1 MASTIIGMQ
10 TRKLRLN
17 RRLLFREP
25 VGLERIQEE
34 YVFQTQDFDY
44 FSTTVFLNGKT
55 HSSVASFVT
64 WTAGEEISYDTMV
77 IERIEYQPIQG
88 NLTQAIITYVGLY
101 STQTPTPLV
110 VIEPILDNNWLF
122 HRYAAIVRF
131 VQYIGVPGS
140 ATEINLVSSV
150 YARQTIHLQINGA
163 NIPRGIAPP
172 NQFGVANSLAKWNLS
187 WVTCESRRE
196 NCSESGLPGEEVQT
210 LTPVTGFVNYSGF
223 SVYAVSMERFGLY
236 GVFRLDIRDQAVYSI
251 AGATYFC
258 GPSPFATNACFS
270 YLNLPSNSNP
280 IGF

>member
-1 MASTIIGMQ
+1 M
-10 TRKLRLN
+10 
-17 RRLLFREP
+17 FP
-25 VGLERIQEE
+25 
-34 YVFQTQDFDY
+34 
-44 FSTTVFLNGKT
+44 
-55 HSSVASFVT
+55 SFVA

-172 NQFGVANSLAKWNLS
+172 NQYGVANSLSKWNLS
-187 WVTCESRRE
+187 WVTCDSRRE

-223 SVYAVSMERFGLY
+223 SIYAVSMERFGLY

-258 GPSPFATNACFS
+258 GFSPFATNACFS
-270 YLNLPSNSNP
+270 YLNLPANSNP

>member
-77 IERIEYQPIQG
+77 IERIEYQPEQG
-88 NLTQAIITYVGLY
+88 GLTLAIITYVGLY

-110 VIEPILDNNWLF
+110 TIEPILDRNWLF
-122 HRYAAIVRF
+122 HNYAAIVRF

-172 NQFGVANSLAKWNLS
+172 GIKGVADSLAKWNLS
-187 WVTCESRRE
+187 WVTCDSRRQ
-196 NCSESGLPGEEVQT
+196 NCSESGQPGAEEQT
-210 LTPVTGFVNYSGF
+210 LTPVTGFISYGGF

-251 AGATYFC
+251 AGVQYIC
-258 GPSPFATNACFS
+258 GSFPFALNPCSS
-270 YLNLPSNSNP
+270 YLNLPANANP